1 MASPLENQRQHL
13 LQHGGHSVKH
23 ARIAARQRGVT
34 LIELMIGILIGV
46 ILSLAMLLVMRD
58 AEGRKRTITSTN
70 DLNQAGNY
78 ATNLFQQWVRNAGN
92 GFNQAAP
99 YTFGC
104 PLKARY
110 TSGSTETQ
118 ILPRTSAL
126 PAPFNTV
133 VSTVG
138 SFRLAPVLILPSQTT
153 PGVSGSG
160 SDMLIVMGG
169 TSSTGGAAAAF
180 SDYAGAAVINV
191 PSNQGFLANDI
202 VLAATLQPT
211 SANYNAAGSAVSSIN
226 MSDCIIEQVSST
238 LTTTNTLPLAGAHHS
253 TNNSVDAL
261 PIESSVMSLGNT
273 VNSNSPQFVILGV
286 GDNNTLF
293 SYDLLSTA
301 TSSTA
306 RAEGVFEMHAL
317 YGVDANCD
325 GTISSDEWVTPTTS
339 PYTVSE
345 LMTGYGQ
352 EQVNWPTDTTARA
365 SACTALTSANDHL
378 QRILAIRIGL
388 ILRTSRPEKEA
399 VTTSSIT
406 LFPDLATTKQTTRTL
421 KTDAQDATRLEQHYR
436 YRTVDIKIPLRN
448 ALIIL

>member
-1 MASPLENQRQHL
+1 
-13 LQHGGHSVKH
+13 VKY

-78 ATNLFQQWVRNAGN
+78 TANLFNQWLRNAGN
-92 GFNQAAP
+92 GFSQAAP

-110 TSGSTETQ
+110 TSGNTETQ

-126 PAPFNTV
+126 PTPFNTV

-138 SFRLAPVLILPSQTT
+138 SLRLAPVLILPNQTT
-153 PGVSGSG
+153 PGVSGAN

-169 TSSTGGAAAAF
+169 TSGTGGAASAF
-180 SDYAGAAVINV
+180 SNYAGAAVINV
-191 PSNQGFLANDI
+191 PSNQGFLVNDI
-202 VLAATLQPT
+202 VLAASLQPA
-211 SANYNAAGSAVSSIN
+211 SANYNTAGTAVSSIT
-226 MSDCIIEQVSST
+226 MADCIIEQVSST
-238 LTTTNTLPLAGAHHS
+238 LSTTNTLPLAGAYHS
-253 TNNSVDAL
+253 TNNTVDAL
-261 PIESSVMSLGNT
+261 PLEASVMSLGNA
-273 VNSNSPQFVILGV
+273 VNNNAPQFVVLGV

-301 TSSTA
+301 TNSTP
-306 RAEGVFEMHAL
+306 RAEGLFEMHAL

-325 GTISSDEWVTPTTS
+325 GKIGSDEWVKPTSS

-345 LMTGYGQ
+345 LMTGIGQ
-352 EQVNWPTDTTARA
+352 EQVYWPSDTTAR
-365 SACTALTSANDHL
+365 SSSCSTLTTANDHL

-388 ILRTSRPEKEA
+388 IMRTSRPEKDA

-406 LFPDLATTKQTTRTL
+406 LFPDLATAKQTTRAL
-421 KTDAQDATRLEQHYR
+421 KTDTEDATRLEQHYR